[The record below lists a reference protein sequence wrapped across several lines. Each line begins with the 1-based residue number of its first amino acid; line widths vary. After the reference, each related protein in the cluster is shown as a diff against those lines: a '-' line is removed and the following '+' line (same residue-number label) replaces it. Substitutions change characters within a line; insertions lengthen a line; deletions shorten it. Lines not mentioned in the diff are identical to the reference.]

1 MRTSKTE
8 QLTTYNMKTL
18 ETLKEEKTKLINSLK
33 IGATGEDEI
42 FEQIRNIEDQIKQQ
56 KRIELINKVNREQAR
71 KRETA
76 LIVWNCEEVFEDI
89 TTENGSF
96 HKTKVKKYPKLA
108 RLSYVRGTFKDG
120 RIVELTHGGERFT
133 MYKTKHEYNKPD
145 QYTRPESFT
154 AFLELNRIMLNEI
167 TPEEFNSNAQE
178 IEEAKK
184 LLEKQIEDYKT
195 RLKAIDIHN
204 LEEWGMITTSANH
217 LRTYETK

>member
-1 MRTSKTE
+1 
-8 QLTTYNMKTL
+8 MKTL
-18 ETLKEEKTKLINSLK
+18 ETLKEQRTALVNLLR
-33 IGATGEDEI
+33 IGATGDDEI

-56 KRIELINKVNREQAR
+56 KRIELIDKVNTEQAS

-76 LIVWNCEEVFEDI
+76 RELWNCEEVLEDI

-96 HKTKVKKYPKLA
+96 HKTKVKKYPLLA
-108 RLSYVRGTFKDG
+108 SLQYVRAKFKNSRLLEITYQGETFK
-120 RIVELTHGGERFT
+120 
-133 MYKTKHEYNKPD
+133 MYNIIYGYPKPD
-145 QYTRPESFT
+145 QYTRPESFEK
-154 AFLELNRIMLNEI
+154 FLELNRIMLKDI
-167 TPEEFNSNAQE
+167 TLKEFNSNTTE

-204 LEEWGMITTSANH
+204 LEEWGMITTSPNH